1 MLAYSQ
7 VLECDALSRGGA
19 RATDA
24 LDLYRFLI
32 DHRFVLD
39 ADAYDFQRRRAVEA
53 VTAAGLQPDQKR
65 AFDRLHER
73 DDLLDA
79 FAKLIGEHARN
90 GDPGTDRDWLMR
102 VGLVPLDSSDP
113 AGSHL
118 FVAYPVGPRNL
129 TALLMPLLAQPGPW
143 TGLGIALIDPHR
155 QAVFASIQPVPVDAQ
170 PASDVIVHAPNWRVA
185 AFPSSGSLDDLALRD
200 VTRYAAWLVLVFGTV
215 VTALVLAARSVSREL
230 TLSRLRADFVASV
243 SHELKTPLSL
253 IRMFAE
259 SLREGWVTE
268 ERKRE
273 YYEVITRESERLTG
287 LINNVLDFSRI
298 ESGTR
303 HYQLATTDL
312 RDVVVNL
319 VDRYAFHLR
328 AAGIELV
335 RDVAQA
341 PALARVDRDAIEQ
354 VIVNLLSN
362 AVKYMGDPGRLPRQ
376 VRVSLTRD
384 DTHVRLCV
392 SDTGIGM
399 SDEQRTH
406 IFERYYRADDER
418 VRAVPGSGLGLTLVK
433 AHVEAHAGTIAVK
446 SVPGEGSTFAVTL
459 PLSAQGT
466 GS

>member
-1 MLAYSQ
+1 
-7 VLECDALSRGGA
+7 
-19 RATDA
+19 
-24 LDLYRFLI
+24 
-32 DHRFVLD
+32 
-39 ADAYDFQRRRAVEA
+39 
-53 VTAAGLQPDQKR
+53 
-65 AFDRLHER
+65 
-73 DDLLDA
+73 
-79 FAKLIGEHARN
+79 
-90 GDPGTDRDWLMR
+90 MR